1 MRLTGNH
8 PLESRGKHFKNIR
21 EENSFYNERKAIFM
35 MFREVEKN
43 IENEKINKNE
53 EESYKKIK
61 PETDMTF
68 EEAEAFWNEIFV
80 NLAKES

>member
-1 MRLTGNH
+1 
-8 PLESRGKHFKNIR
+8 
-21 EENSFYNERKAIFM
+21 M

-43 IENEKINKNE
+43 IENEKLIKNE
-53 EESYKKIK
+53 EEPYKKIK
-61 PETDMTF
+61 PKTDMTF

>member
-1 MRLTGNH
+1 MR
-8 PLESRGKHFKNIR
+8 
-21 EENSFYNERKAIFM
+21 
-35 MFREVEKN
+35 FREVEKN

-68 EEAEAFWNEIFV
+68 EEVESFWNEVFM
-80 NLAKES
+80 NMAKES

>member
-1 MRLTGNH
+1 
-8 PLESRGKHFKNIR
+8 
-21 EENSFYNERKAIFM
+21 M

-68 EEAEAFWNEIFV
+68 EEAESFWNEIFV